1 MLTPE
6 ATSAAPSVTHT
17 VPPVTP
23 TTFEPSIT
31 ISAWEFCAVVHTF
44 QTLTTTHYGLF
55 QQMVEM
61 RAHQDQQIAI
71 LRQIQQHLGLLF
83 PPQPIAPAEDTTPVE
98 VRIPLPQDEPLIVIA
113 TLEDASSPPEAPTT

>member
-61 RAHQDQQIAI
+61 RAHQDQQTAI
-71 LRQIQQHLGLLF
+71 LCQIQQHLGLLF
-83 PPQPIAPAEDTTPVE
+83 PPQPNLPTSSKPIAPAENTT
-98 VRIPLPQDEPLIVIA
+98 
-113 TLEDASSPPEAPTT
+113 TLEVQIPPP